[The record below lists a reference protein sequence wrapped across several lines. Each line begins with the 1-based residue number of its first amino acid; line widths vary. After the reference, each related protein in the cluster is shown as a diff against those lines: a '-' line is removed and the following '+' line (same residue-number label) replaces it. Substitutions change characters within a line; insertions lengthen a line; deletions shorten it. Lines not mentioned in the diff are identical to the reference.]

1 MNFNLKLLSAV
12 AIFSIISNT
21 VFAGWDTAKRRT
33 LNKLES
39 AINKNLDNTEVTITS
54 TERNKP
60 QFKILTVQPLA
71 EQDNNITFFQG
82 SAIRSDGDRET
93 VNLGLGHRIFLNDDL
108 TMLGINGF
116 YDHELDYDHKRTS
129 IGAEL
134 RTSAY
139 EFNTNSYFAG
149 SNSRTGKNNIAE
161 ESLDGFDFEIGG
173 HLPYIPNWKV
183 FTKHFDF
190 DVPGGNDFEG
200 LEYSTEIYVPG
211 KGAKLVA
218 GHKDYDNHN
227 DNWFFEISFNLGAVN
242 SNNKF
247 VRDTAYSLTSMKDK
261 KLDKVRRENLII
273 KKKGSGFTVTA
284 SGF

>member
-1 MNFNLKLLSAV
+1 MMNKTSYT
-12 AIFSIISNT
+12 IFIILTFLIANT
-21 VFAGWDTAKRRT
+21 AFAGWNSAKNKS
-33 LNKLES
+33 LNKLEN
-39 AINKNLDNTEVTITS
+39 AINKNLDNTEVSITS

-60 QFKILTVQPLA
+60 GFEILTVQPLA
-71 EQDNNITFFQG
+71 DQDDNITFFQG

-93 VNLGLGHRIFLNDDL
+93 VNLGLGHRIFLNNDL

-129 IGAEL
+129 LGAEL

-139 EFNTNSYFAG
+139 EFNTNAYFSA
-149 SNSRTGKNNIAE
+149 SDARTGKNSAQE
-161 ESLDGFDFEIGG
+161 ESLDGYDFEIGG

-183 FTKHFDF
+183 FAKHFDF
-190 DVPGGNDFEG
+190 EVPNGNDFEG

-211 KGAKLVA
+211 TGLRLTTGV
-218 GHKDYDNHN
+218 KDYDNHD
-227 DNWFFEISFNLGAVN
+227 DNWFFKISLNLGAVN
-242 SNNKF
+242 SNNRF
-247 VRDTAYSLTSMKDK
+247 ISDTAYQLTSMKDK

-273 KKKGSGFTVTA
+273 KGGSNFSVTA

>member
-54 TERNKP
+54 QERNKP

-71 EQDNNITFFQG
+71 EQENSITFFQG

-161 ESLDGFDFEIGG
+161 ESLDGFDFEVGG

-190 DVPGGNDFEG
+190 EVPGGNDFEG

-211 KGAKLVA
+211 KGFKLVA

-242 SNNKF
+242 SNSKF

-273 KKKGSGFTVTA
+273 KKKGSGFTVSA

>member
-54 TERNKP
+54 QERNKP

-161 ESLDGFDFEIGG
+161 ESLDGFDFEVGG

-183 FTKHFDF
+183 FAKHFDF
-190 DVPGGNDFEG
+190 EVPGGNDFEG

-211 KGAKLVA
+211 KGFKLVA

-242 SNNKF
+242 SNSKF

>member
-60 QFKILTVQPLA
+60 NFEIITVQPLQ
-71 EQDNNITFFQG
+71 EQDDNITFFQG

-93 VNLGLGHRIFLNDDL
+93 VNLGLGHRIFLNNDL

-129 IGAEL
+129 LGAEL

-139 EFNTNSYFAG
+139 EFNTNTYFAA
-149 SNSRTGKNNIAE
+149 SNARSGKNSIE
-161 ESLDGFDFEIGG
+161 EEALDGYDFEVGG
-173 HLPYIPNWKV
+173 HLPYMPNWKI
-183 FTKHFDF
+183 FTKYFNF
-190 DVPGGNDFEG
+190 DVPNGNDFEG
-200 LEYSTEIYVPG
+200 LEYSTEIY
-211 KGAKLVA
+211 
-218 GHKDYDNHN
+218 
-227 DNWFFEISFNLGAVN
+227 
-242 SNNKF
+242 
-247 VRDTAYSLTSMKDK
+247 
-261 KLDKVRRENLII
+261 
-273 KKKGSGFTVTA
+273 
-284 SGF
+284 

>member
-54 TERNKP
+54 QERNKP

-161 ESLDGFDFEIGG
+161 ESLDGFDFEAGG

-183 FTKHFDF
+183 FAKHFDF
-190 DVPGGNDFEG
+190 EVPGGNDFEG

-211 KGAKLVA
+211 KGFKLVA

-242 SNNKF
+242 SNSKF

>member
-1 MNFNLKLLSAV
+1 MNKTSYT
-12 AIFSIISNT
+12 IFIILTFLIANT
-21 VFAGWDTAKRRT
+21 AFAGWNSAKNKS
-33 LNKLES
+33 LNKLEN
-39 AINKNLDNTEVTITS
+39 AINKNLDNTEVSITS

-60 QFKILTVQPLA
+60 GFEILTVQPLA
-71 EQDNNITFFQG
+71 DQDDNITFFQG

-93 VNLGLGHRIFLNDDL
+93 VNLGLGHRIFLNNDL

-129 IGAEL
+129 LGAEL

-139 EFNTNSYFAG
+139 EFNTNAYFSA
-149 SNSRTGKNNIAE
+149 SDARTGKNSAQE
-161 ESLDGFDFEIGG
+161 ESLDGYDFEIGG

-183 FTKHFDF
+183 FAKHFDF
-190 DVPGGNDFEG
+190 EVPNGNDFEG

-211 KGAKLVA
+211 TGLRLTTGV
-218 GHKDYDNHN
+218 KDYDNHD
-227 DNWFFEISFNLGAVN
+227 DNWFFKISLNLGAVN
-242 SNNKF
+242 SNNRF
-247 VRDTAYSLTSMKDK
+247 ISDTAYQLTSMKDK

-273 KKKGSGFTVTA
+273 KGGSNFSVTA